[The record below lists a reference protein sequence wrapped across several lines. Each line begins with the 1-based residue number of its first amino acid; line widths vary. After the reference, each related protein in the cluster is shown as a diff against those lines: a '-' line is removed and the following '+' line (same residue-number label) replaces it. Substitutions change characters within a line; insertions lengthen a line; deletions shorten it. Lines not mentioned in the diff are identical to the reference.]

1 MLELNWN
8 LLYTAFNLVIW
19 YIIIKMFLLKP
30 IQKVIDQRN
39 DLINSRLNDAE
50 NTKRDAYAL
59 KAKYEDNIKG
69 ALDEKDRIL
78 DEARDSAKVEYDRIL
93 DEAKVK
99 ADAMLTTAK
108 QKAKEEH
115 KRIIRESD
123 AEMAKLVLEATR
135 KVMMT
140 NRSEETD
147 KHIYDEFLLK
157 EGEENNE

>member
-99 ADAMLTTAK
+99 ADTMLTTAK

>member
-8 LLYTAFNLVIW
+8 LLWMAFNLILW
-19 YIIIKMFLLKP
+19 YILIKLFLIKP
-30 IQKVIDQRN
+30 ILRVIDKRN

-78 DEARDSAKVEYDRIL
+78 DEARNSAKVEYDRII
-93 DEAKVK
+93 DEANVK
-99 ADAMLTTAK
+99 ADALLKNAK
-108 QKAKEEH
+108 EKAKEEH

-123 AEMAKLVLEATR
+123 AEMAKLVLSATE
-135 KVMMT
+135 KVMLA
-140 NRSEETD
+140 NRSDEVD
-147 KHIYDEFLLK
+147 KHIYDEFLIK
-157 EGEENNE
+157 EGERE

>member
-140 NRSEETD
+140 NRSEEAD